1 MRALSEW
8 ALSLQMSS
16 IFILLQSGFQEIT
29 ADFILQKDVLY
40 DASSFVP
47 FFLRRR
53 VPVSST
59 KDAKHPWV
67 TQMSFI

>member
-1 MRALSEW
+1 MGTFTPNEFHFY
-8 ALSLQMSS
+8 SS
-16 IFILLQSGFQEIT
+16 TESGFQEIT

-47 FFLRRR
+47 FFLCRR
-53 VPVSST
+53 VPVSTT